1 MDQVTYEQLLTYL
14 STLVLPTSIPLDRYK
29 HFRRLASFYI
39 VRGSFL
45 YRRNRQT
52 PNRPLRVV
60 LVKDVE
66 LVQRVDK
73 SIRAFFHLI
82 LNIEF
87 SSHTWLSRY
96 NLFIWSRH
104 WLHSELRYRYLIV
117 HPRVAIIVQIRH
129 SKRSTKFRKFLNAF
143 YAPYVTS
150 RFQAEHI
157 EGVLMSILHHD
168 MHYSSY

>member
-1 MDQVTYEQLLTYL
+1 MILLLIIHVKQANKNIRVYELFLQYL
-14 STLVLPTSIPLDRYK
+14 CNNDDI
-29 HFRRLASFYI
+29 
-39 VRGSFL
+39 
-45 YRRNRQT
+45 
-52 PNRPLRVV
+52 
-60 LVKDVE
+60 
-66 LVQRVDK
+66 QRVDK

-157 EGVLMSILHHD
+157 EGVLMSSLHHD
-168 MHYSSY
+168 MHYISY